1 MIVVRLSDNR
11 VLTSGRNV
19 RLFFDRGII
28 DGKTYYGGINDTF
41 CTAYDVVAPQHPERH
56 YFDGTVF
63 TDALSGLAL
72 AKTERRE
79 AIEALSKEK
88 AEAGVTV
95 NGEPISSDD
104 AAISEITS
112 TLSTMGRKP
121 AESVDF
127 LFQSGWANARK
138 PDLEAMQ
145 DAIWMLRKSVGSNRR
160 LHHEAIDAL
169 TTTQDVIDYDIS
181 TGW

>member
-1 MIVVRLSDNR
+1 MKYAIMTGNIVSNIAVANSPLEPNWRPAMNAQIGWEWNGTNYNKPILS
-11 VLTSGRNV
+11 
-19 RLFFDRGII
+19 I
-28 DGKTYYGGINDTF
+28 DGEKAVKLDEL
-41 CTAYDVVAPQHPERH
+41 A
-56 YFDGTVF
+56 
-63 TDALSGLAL
+63 AL
-72 AKTERRE
+72 AQAK
-79 AIEALSKEK
+79 S
-88 AEAGVTV
+88 AEGVVV

-104 AAISEITS
+104 AAVSEITS

-127 LFQSGWANARK
+127 LFQSGWAKARK